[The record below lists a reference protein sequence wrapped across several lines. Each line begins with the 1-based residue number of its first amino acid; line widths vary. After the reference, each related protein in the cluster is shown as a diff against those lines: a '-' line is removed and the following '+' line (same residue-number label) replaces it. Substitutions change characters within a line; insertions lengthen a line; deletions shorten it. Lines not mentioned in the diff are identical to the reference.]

1 MHTIFL
7 ALGTNLGDRE
17 KNIKEALKLLKE
29 KVIGMKLASIYESK
43 PQGRINQSNFLN
55 SALKGKTSLS
65 PQELLHFVKGIER
78 KMGRVDRGI
87 NGPREIDIDI
97 LFYDDIVLDTPDL
110 KIPHPRI
117 SERDFV
123 LRPLLDLAPVRIVK

>member
-43 PQGRINQSNFLN
+43 PQGRINQGNFLN